1 MKFWM
6 KKLEWKYFKI
16 CKAFNPTNYFRNK
29 KIFPPV
35 CLLFAPYINTVNVL

>member
-1 MKFWM
+1 M

-35 CLLFAPYINTVNVL
+35 CLLFAPYINIVNVL